1 MSLKTVNLIL
11 IVVLIVLVGTIFLV
25 RRDYT
30 TRNIQV
36 LPGMVTYVAYNA
48 QSANPNFPDGK
59 TLQRPVPGAVVSGF
73 EPMGYSATPEDAVRA
88 GLEVKSPLNPK
99 DSVADLE
106 RGAMVFANICKPCHG
121 ASGAGDGIIPQRGF
135 PPPPSLFAENAM
147 KLKDGQIYHI
157 ITYGQ
162 RNMPSFA
169 AQVVRS
175 DRWRVVKYIRSLQEQ
190 SKKSKVASK

>member
-73 EPMGYSATPEDAVRA
+73 EPMDYSATPEDAVRA
-88 GLEVKSPLNPK
+88 GLELKSPLNPK